1 VKRVSLSLIAIAASV
16 SAMENPIVGPRA
28 MGMGGAQ
35 VACAE
40 DYNAQFYNPA
50 TFGFFNQGTP
60 ERNQDGMGRKLDGA
74 GFDNQDLARKDWGFG
89 IDLTAGA
96 RVNGELATYADD
108 LLDFNTEGID
118 TIQADVTGNPTRAQK
133 TITDILKLASSLGN
147 IDIARDAATIQVNGG
162 AGIRILSF
170 GIGARVYTEAV
181 AKVAKL
187 DLTNLGSGTGNANVA
202 NLLSQAAQGT
212 TTPTLVNAADP
223 YTSQYFSQTQYQ
235 TLLAAIGAAAPSATA
250 DQIATAAQGIDQQA
264 AQAQANGDIDA
275 SAAAAI
281 TDALG
286 NGTTTGVLSA
296 LSSNGDINKNETAIL
311 IQGSQIFEVPVSYGY
326 AFNDYVSVGGSVK
339 YMMGKI
345 SAVKIRAIDTNSN
358 KELSDYLQDFMDDA
372 QESSNVGIDLGIQA
386 RYDFIQAGLVARNI
400 NGPTFKGPTV
410 KYTRA
415 DGTVESFKVDDVQ
428 VKPDVRAGI
437 AVIPFYQWYAGL
449 TLAADAE
456 LIKSETALPGY
467 YHQMVSAGAEL
478 KLLSTLDLRG
488 GVSKN
493 IAESDIPMLLHG
505 GFGLNLWLLRIDAA
519 GAMATETVT
528 VDGDEVPKELRG
540 SVAVATDW

>member
-1 VKRVSLSLIAIAASV
+1 
-16 SAMENPIVGPRA
+16 

-74 GFDNQDLARKDWGFG
+74 GFDNQDLARKDWGLG
-89 IDLTAGA
+89 IDLTVGA
-96 RVNGELATYADD
+96 RINGDLATYAND
-108 LLDFNTEGID
+108 LLDFNTDGID
-118 TIQADVTGNPTRAQK
+118 TIQTDVTTNPTRAQK
-133 TITDILKLASSLGN
+133 TITDILKLASSLGSL
-147 IDIARDAATIQVNGG
+147 DIARDAATVQANAGG
-162 AGIRILSF
+162 GLRILSF

-181 AKVAKL
+181 AKIAKL
-187 DLTNLGSGTGNANVA
+187 DLTNLGTGTPTASNVA
-202 NLLSQAAQGT
+202 
-212 TTPTLVNAADP
+212 
-223 YTSQYFSQTQYQ
+223 
-235 TLLAAIGAAAPSATA
+235 TLLA
-250 DQIATAAQGIDQQA
+250 QA
-264 AQAQANGDIDA
+264 AQATSGAPTAGSSSYTPTYFSQDQYNTLLTSIAAASGLGTSDGTVLAAAQGLDQQATQAQASGSIDA
-275 SAAAAI
+275 TAAAAI
-281 TDALG
+281 TDVLG
-286 NGTTTGVLSA
+286 DGTTTGVLNA
-296 LSSNGDINKNETAIL
+296 LNSTGDINKNDTAIL

-345 SAVKIRAIDTNSN
+345 SAVKIRAIDTSSN
-358 KELSDYLQDFMDDA
+358 KDLSDYLEDFMNDA
-372 QESSNVGIDLGIQA
+372 EESSNFGIDLGIQA

-410 KYTRA
+410 KYTHA
-415 DGTVESFKVDDVQ
+415 DGSVETSKVADVQ

-493 IAESDIPMLLHG
+493 IAESDIPMLVHG

-519 GAMATETVT
+519 GAMATETVS
-528 VDGDEVPKELRG
+528 VDGDDVPKEVRG
-540 SVAVATDW
+540 SLAVATDW